1 MAAQWDDDPDFSCT
15 NSTLFFGEKS
25 TPTYDLGSDN
35 LPEINDAFYM
45 SMKYVKTLER
55 FDVL

>member
-1 MAAQWDDDPDFSCT
+1 MMISIFPARIQH
-15 NSTLFFGEKS
+15 FFGEKS
-25 TPTYDLGSDN
+25 TPTYDLGTDN

-55 FDVL
+55 FDVLWIRPI